1 MRKEIVEFGRHYWE
15 RQQASGEEILS
26 VVMQIMPSF
35 FFMHQEK
42 LDEDWF
48 LLIDELKA
56 PPQQARPYVVEE
68 LPDTNLLKQAVER
81 CKKSKNKKNES
92 HR

>member
-1 MRKEIVEFGRHYWE
+1 MGAAAGEWGRDTE
-15 RQQASGEEILS
+15 RGDADHA
-26 VVMQIMPSF
+26 VV

-68 LPDTNLLKQAVER
+68 LPDTNLLKQAVEK
-81 CKKSKNKKNES
+81 CKNQRIRK
-92 HR
+92 